1 MDGQLL
7 GVLIGAAA
15 ASVVPLLTLR
25 TTQAQW
31 RLEKRIELLRRKKE
45 DLERLYADI
54 FQKLP
59 AALQERS
66 YPISMMGAISVH
78 ASPEVRKLYY
88 DYMNSKDRD
97 EVLMK
102 HLHLEMTVAANKHV
116 ASVEKEIDQLL
127 E

>member
-1 MDGQLL
+1 MDSQLW

-59 AALQERS
+59 SALQES
-66 YPISMMGAISVH
+66 NYPISMMGAISVH

-88 DYMNSKDRD
+88 DHMESKDRD
-97 EVLMK
+97 ETRLK
-102 HLHLEMTVAANKHV
+102 HLLLEMTVAANKHI
-116 ASVEKEIDQLL
+116 ASIEHEIDQLL
-127 E
+127 K

>member
-1 MDGQLL
+1 MDGQLW

-25 TTQAQW
+25 TTHAQW

-59 AALQERS
+59 SALQERS

-88 DYMNSKDRD
+88 DHIESKDRD
-97 EVLMK
+97 ETRMK
-102 HLHLEMTVAANKHV
+102 HLLLEMTVEANKHI
-116 ASVEKEIDQLL
+116 ASVEHEIDQLL
-127 E
+127 K

>member
-1 MDGQLL
+1 MDSQLW

-25 TTQAQW
+25 TTHAQW
-31 RLEKRIELLRRKKE
+31 RLEKRIELLRRKKD

-59 AALQERS
+59 AALHERN

-88 DYMNSKDRD
+88 DHMDSKDRD
-97 EVLMK
+97 ETKMK
-102 HLHLEMTVAANKHV
+102 HLLLEMTVAANKHIKG
-116 ASVEKEIDQLL
+116 VEHEIDQLL
-127 E
+127 R

>member
-1 MDGQLL
+1 MDGQLW

-25 TTQAQW
+25 TTHAQW

-59 AALQERS
+59 AALQEGS
-66 YPISMMGAISVH
+66 YPISMMGAISVY
-78 ASPEVRKLYY
+78 ASPEIRKLYY
-88 DYMNSKDRD
+88 DHMNSKDRD
-97 EVLMK
+97 ETKMK
-102 HLHLEMTVAANKHV
+102 HLLLGMTVAANKHI

-127 E
+127 K